1 MNRDNTQTL
10 FIILCG
16 CQEVACRAQR
26 DYSLSLSRDF

>member
-16 CQEVACRAQR
+16 CQEVAYRAQKNH
-26 DYSLSLSRDF
+26 SLRLSRGF